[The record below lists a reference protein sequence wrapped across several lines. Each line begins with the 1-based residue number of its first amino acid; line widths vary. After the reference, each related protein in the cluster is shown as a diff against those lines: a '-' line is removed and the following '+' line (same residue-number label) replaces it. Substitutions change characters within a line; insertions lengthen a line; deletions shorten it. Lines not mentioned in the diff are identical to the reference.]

1 MLTMIFV
8 GQKNN
13 FQVTEMWWSFSKF
26 TLDGQLGSVD
36 WEAYIGSQQ
45 EDTLVARLSRAT
57 AARTITAV
65 IN

>member
-1 MLTMIFV
+1 MIFV

-13 FQVTEMWWSFSKF
+13 FQVTEMWWSFSKHGF
-26 TLDGQLGSVD
+26 TLDGQPGSED
-36 WEAYIGSQQ
+36 WEAYIGCQQ